1 MRTLSL
7 ASLATVLAL
16 AASRCGGATCLRNS
30 DCSSN
35 LVCEVGACVQPA
47 ASKPPRE
54 DAGTDAPADAPSDAT
69 GGSAGAGSGGAGEG
83 GASAQ

>member
-54 DAGTDAPADAPSDAT
+54 DAGTDAPADA
-69 GGSAGAGSGGAGEG
+69 AGSGGGGGGGGEG